1 MYFIDKL
8 TFDFTF
14 VLRPIVCKVFRGTS
28 VAEYMYMYI
37 MIVVIIACAGR

>member
-28 VAEYMYMYI
+28 VAEYIYI